1 MKYNGGATAG
11 SSPSPTAPA
20 NTETGSIGPL
30 FISGRQHSGNTVV
43 TMIFGQVPDCFAA
56 NVEGWFFEH
65 RGLVEKIRD
74 PAKRARYIVD
84 ILRLEDTA
92 LAERARQWLVRWHCE
107 HPDAASIDVYRQAMQ
122 FVTAGTGKRF
132 WVRRATS
139 YIFYGEQILSLMPEA
154 RMLYL
159 LRNPYDVC
167 ASKKRRNPREDRF
180 LGWVVSWNRG
190 LRLATGLKQRYPD
203 RFRIVR
209 YEDMVTTPV
218 ETMRGIFD
226 FAGVPFQERYLDV
239 PHVNRSE
246 AHETRTS
253 KTRGLNPSRV
263 YYYRGILS
271 PAEIAAVDMLVWKQA
286 LQEQY
291 PDLPHRRG
299 AYAPGTRLK
308 ALGLL
313 AVSPLRYGV
322 GQAQRLVRQK
332 SAWRFRRLL
341 WRVKLLFR

>member
-1 MKYNGGATAG
+1 MKDNGGAAAG
-11 SSPSPTAPA
+11 SSLSPTAPVDD
-20 NTETGSIGPL
+20 EPGSIGPL

-43 TMIFGQVPDCFAA
+43 TMIFGQVPECFPS

-74 PAKRARYIVD
+74 PAKRANYVVD
-84 ILRLEDTA
+84 ILRLEDAA
-92 LAERARQWLVRWHCE
+92 LAERARQWLVRWHLE
-107 HPDAASIDVYRQAMQ
+107 HPRAASIDVYRQAMQ
-122 FVTAGTGKRF
+122 FVTAGSGKRF
-132 WVRRATS
+132 WVQKATS
-139 YIFYGEQILSLMPEA
+139 YIFYGEQILSLMPDA

-180 LGWVVSWNRG
+180 LGWVVSWNMG
-190 LRLATGLKQRYPD
+190 LRLATRLQQHYPD
-203 RFRIVR
+203 RFRLVR

-246 AHETRTS
+246 AHQARTS
-253 KTRGLNPSRV
+253 ETRGLNPSRV
-263 YYYRGILS
+263 YYYTGILS
-271 PAEIAAVDMLVWKQA
+271 PAEIAAVDMLASKRMLA
-286 LQEQY
+286 EQY

-299 AYAPGTRLK
+299 AHAPGTRLK
-308 ALGLL
+308 ALGWL
-313 AVSPLRYGV
+313 AVSPLLYAGQ
-322 GQAQRLVRQK
+322 QAQRLVRQK

-341 WRVKLLFR
+341 WRVRLLFR